1 MTVRNE
7 VARHLHRELCV
18 IEMKK
23 MSLRIAVKIM
33 ISLVVAVTLF
43 HLSIILK
50 IIPYEITW
58 GGRLQNDSEMYVFE
72 IISITINIFLG
83 LNLLIKGGYIKQ
95 VISLRIVNI
104 TLWIFLIL
112 FGLNTIGNIIAKTY
126 FEKSFAL
133 LTLVSSILIWIIL
146 KAKSNEHTT
155 L

>member
-1 MTVRNE
+1 MPCVTYPYVCHWNE
-7 VARHLHRELCV
+7 K
-18 IEMKK
+18 MKK

-155 L
+155 KNKLH